1 MLRISMLPVLD
12 SPLGGAFYALF
23 TLLLLSTISIWLHS
37 RAGAPGLDRRVAT
50 GLGVL
55 MGLRLIQLPVY
66 ALAWLGEPAA
76 QAATAPLE
84 RGVLLIS
91 IAVIAWLWA
100 RPAAASRRIQAIHA
114 LPVLGAFIL
123 TAFMVLYWLGV
134 PAGSA
139 FNYTDLDYA
148 WGAAAGLLALLGLL
162 QVAASQPRRPLGL
175 LHLAVL
181 LLGQVAHV
189 LLAEP
194 FGNLPLLAQAAALF
208 SLPLLFALPAQASAE
223 VAPPD
228 SQTLAAQADP
238 SQETEPAAE
247 ISDPLDE
254 LFAEPS
260 QDGDEDE
267 FDFQLGPELP
277 SIEEMEQDEQAAP
290 ALPSTP
296 AFILDDP
303 EPEAVSLQLS
313 PAEELAHDLAVQMGA
328 DVCVLATYNDSQLQ
342 LEFQYGYNLLR
353 SAPVEPARI
362 SLRQVPRLAAALQR
376 GRILRLEVDAG
387 DTELAALSQALRLSF
402 PANLLMTPFEYP
414 QDLRQW
420 AVLALH
426 LVTPWEMADEVVL
439 QHHTETLGAEL
450 AEALGVSGR
459 STPATQLVA
468 PIAHE
473 LEETRGEL
481 EALQQENARYRAD
494 VERLLAHIDSLQ
506 TMPAAAQAAAVPSGS
521 QELLAALQQENQ
533 RLKQSLSD
541 LQAAPSAAAA
551 ATFVPPAQISVEQAK
566 EELRL
571 ALEEVAALHAK
582 LQAAQ
587 QAIVDTAEQQPGA
600 KIPSEQVEL
609 VASIAQELRQPL
621 SSVMGYTDLLLGES
635 VGLLGALQRKFLER
649 VRSSTERMNT
659 LIDNLIRIAELDPQ
673 GQSVQRSLVDLSGVI
688 DDALSLLREPL
699 QEKRIA
705 LRVNLPRQ
713 MPSLNTDK
721 DALQQILYHL
731 LQNADA
737 ASPAGSAI
745 ALRAVVEEEP
755 GLGQYVL
762 VQVTDSGGGIPED
775 ALPRVFSRVYRAQ
788 NPVIPGVGDSGVGLT
803 IAETLTKALGGRIWV
818 ESQAGVGATF
828 SVLLPLAPVS

>member
-1 MLRISMLPVLD
+1 MLSVLD
-12 SPLGGAFYALF
+12 SPLVGAFYALF
-23 TLLLLSTISIWLHS
+23 TLLLLSTASVWLHS
-37 RAGAPGLDRRVAT
+37 RAGAAGLDRRVAT

-76 QAATAPLE
+76 EAITAPVE

-91 IAVIAWLWA
+91 LAIIAWLWA
-100 RPAAASRRIQAIHA
+100 RPASPTRGLQAINA

-123 TAFMVLYWLGV
+123 AAVMILYWLSV
-134 PAGSA
+134 PAGSS
-139 FNYTDLDYA
+139 FNYTNADYA
-148 WGAAAGLLALLGLL
+148 WSAVSGLLAVLGLL
-162 QVAASQPRRPLGL
+162 QIVASPQRRPLGL
-175 LHLAVL
+175 LYMAVL
-181 LLGQVAHV
+181 LLGQVAHI

-208 SLPLLFALPAQASAE
+208 ALPLLFTLPAQAQP
-223 VAPPD
+223 APVPEEAPD
-228 SQTLAAQADP
+228 VPETDP
-238 SQETEPAAE
+238 LELLDES
-247 ISDPLDE
+247 PLDE
-254 LFAEPS
+254 SDLVA
-260 QDGDEDE
+260 QDEALPEDE
-267 FDFQLGPELP
+267 EDTDYFTLGPELP
-277 SIEEMEQDEQAAP
+277 PLEEMDDAMALEEQIAP
-290 ALPSTP
+290 VLPSTP

-303 EPEAVSLQLS
+303 EPEAHTAQLS
-313 PAEELAHDLAVQMGA
+313 PVEELAQQLAQDLGA
-328 DVCVLATYNDSQLQ
+328 DVCVLATHNDAQLQ
-342 LEFQYGYNLLR
+342 LEFQYGYNVLR
-353 SAPVEPARI
+353 SAAVEPARI

-376 GRILRLEVDAG
+376 GRLLRLEVDAADG
-387 DTELAALSQALRLSF
+387 ELAALSQALRLSF
-402 PANLLMTPFEYP
+402 PANLLMAPFEYS

-426 LVTPWEMADEVVL
+426 IVTPWEMADEIVL
-439 QHHTETLGAEL
+439 QQYAESLGEQL

-468 PIAHE
+468 PITHE
-473 LEETRGEL
+473 LEETRSEL

-506 TMPAAAQAAAVPSGS
+506 AAPGEPAAAVPNGS
-521 QELLAALQQENQ
+521 QELLDALQQENQ
-533 RLKQSLSD
+533 RLKRSLSD
-541 LQAAPSAAAA
+541 LQAAPPAVAAVAGML
-551 ATFVPPAQISVEQAK
+551 PSAQISVEQAK

-571 ALEEVAALHAK
+571 ALEEVAALHSK

-600 KIPSEQVEL
+600 RIPGEQVEL

-659 LIDNLIRIAELDPQ
+659 LVDNLIRIAELDPQ

-737 ASPAGSAI
+737 ATPAGGAI
-745 ALRAVVEEEP
+745 ALRAVVEEQAD
-755 GLGQYVL
+755 LGQYVL
-762 VQVTDSGGGIPED
+762 IQVTDSGGGIPED

-828 SVLLPLAPVS
+828 SVLLPLASPS

>member
-1 MLRISMLPVLD
+1 MFTILD
-12 SPLGGAFYALF
+12 SPLGGAFY
-23 TLLLLSTISIWLHS
+23 TLLALLLVSTISVWLHS
-37 RAGAPGLDRRVAT
+37 RARGGLPRPQAS
-50 GLGVL
+50 GLGLL
-55 MGLRLIQLPVY
+55 MLLRLVQLPVY
-66 ALAWLGEPAA
+66 ILAWLGSPLA
-76 QAATAPLE
+76 QAASAPLE
-84 RGVLLIS
+84 RGVLLFS
-91 IAVIAWLWA
+91 LAVIVGLWA
-100 RPAAASRRIQAIHA
+100 QPQANTRRRAVIFA
-114 LPVLGAFIL
+114 LPAVGAFIFAL
-123 TAFMVLYWLGV
+123 LMLLYWLGV
-134 PAGSA
+134 PAGST
-139 FNYTDLDYA
+139 FNYTDADYA
-148 WGAAAGLLALLGLL
+148 WSAVAGLIAVLGLG
-162 QVAASQPRRPLGL
+162 QIATSPSPKRTLGL
-175 LHLAVL
+175 VHILVL
-181 LLGQVAHV
+181 LLSQVVHI

-194 FGNLPLLAQAAALF
+194 FGNLPLAVMAAHLL
-208 SLPLLFALPAQASAE
+208 SLPLLFGLPAFL
-223 VAPPD
+223 P
-228 SQTLAAQADP
+228 
-238 SQETEPAAE
+238 PAAE
-247 ISDPLDE
+247 PAQPAAEADEVADPAAGEQAPEAEFESE
-254 LFAEPS
+254 LALQGDDPDFAAAEEE
-260 QDGDEDE
+260 ED
-267 FDFQLGPELP
+267 FFQLGPELP
-277 SIEEMEQDEQAAP
+277 SIEEMEQQEQAA
-290 ALPSTP
+290 PSTP
-296 AFILDDP
+296 AFVLD
-303 EPEAVSLQLS
+303 EPDSQDQPSIPLG
-313 PAEELAHDLAVQMGA
+313 PAEELARQLAQELGA
-328 DVCVLATYNDSQLQ
+328 DVCVLATHNEAQLQ
-342 LEFQYGYNLLR
+342 LEFEYGYNVLR
-353 SAPVEPARI
+353 SAAVEPARI

-376 GRILRLEVDAG
+376 GRILRLEVDAA
-387 DTELAALSQALRLSF
+387 DNELAALSQALRLSF
-402 PANLLMTPFEYP
+402 PANLLMAPFEYP
-414 QDLRQW
+414 QDLRPW

-426 LVTPWEMADEVVL
+426 IVTPWEATDEVVL
-439 QHHTETLGAEL
+439 QQQAETLGEQL

-473 LEETRGEL
+473 LKETRTEL

-494 VERLLAHIDSLQ
+494 VERLLAHIDALQ
-506 TMPAAAQAAAVPSGS
+506 GAPTAAAGAVPNGS

-533 RLKQSLSD
+533 RLKQSLTD
-541 LQAAPSAAAA
+541 LQAAPPAAGVGAVL
-551 ATFVPPAQISVEQAK
+551 TPAQISAEQAK

-571 ALEEVAALHAK
+571 VLEEVAALHAK

-587 QAIVDTAEQQPGA
+587 QAIVETAEQQPGA
-600 KIPSEQVEL
+600 KIPAEQVEL

-688 DDALSLLREPL
+688 DDAISLLREPL

-737 ASPAGSAI
+737 ASPAGGAI
-745 ALRAVVEEEP
+745 ALRAAVEEQP
-755 GLGQYVL
+755 DLGQYVL
-762 VQVTDSGGGIPED
+762 IQVTDSGGGIPED

-828 SVLLPLAPVS
+828 SVVLPLAAGSSIPN

>member
-1 MLRISMLPVLD
+1 MLAILD
-12 SPLGGAFYALF
+12 SPLTGAFYALL
-23 TLLLLSTISIWLHS
+23 TLLLLSAASVWLHS
-37 RAGAPGLDRRVAT
+37 RAGTAGLDRRVAT

-66 ALAWLGEPAA
+66 ALAWLGQPAA
-76 QAATAPLE
+76 QAAAAPME

-100 RPAAASRRIQAIHA
+100 RPAAPGRGVQLIHA

-123 TAFMVLYWLGV
+123 TAFMLLYWLGV
-134 PAGSA
+134 PPGSA
-139 FNYTDLDYA
+139 FNYTDVDYA
-148 WGAAAGLLALLGLL
+148 WGAASGLLALLGLL
-162 QVAASQPRRPLGL
+162 QVGAAKPRQPLGL

-194 FGNLPLLAQAAALF
+194 FGNLPLLAQAAALL
-208 SLPLLFALPAQASAE
+208 SLPLLFTLPAQAPASA
-223 VAPPD
+223 P
-228 SQTLAAQADP
+228 AAQP
-238 SQETEPAAE
+238 GEPAAQE
-247 ISDPLDE
+247 QPETPNETDAAEPLDD
-254 LFAEPS
+254 LFAEPVE
-260 QDGDEDE
+260 DGDENE

-277 SIEEMEQDEQAAP
+277 SIEEMEQDKQAVP
-290 ALPSTP
+290 PLPSTP

-303 EPEAVSLQLS
+303 EPETQAIQLS
-313 PAEELAHDLAVQMGA
+313 PAEELAQALAQDLGA
-328 DVCVLATYNDSQLQ
+328 DVCVLATYNEAQLQ
-342 LEFQYGYNLLR
+342 LEFQYGYNVLR

-362 SLRQVPRLAAALQR
+362 ALRQVPRLAAALQR
-376 GRILRLEVDAG
+376 GRILRHEVDAG

-420 AVLALH
+420 AALALH
-426 LVTPWEMADEVVL
+426 IVTPWEATDEVVL
-439 QHHTETLGAEL
+439 QQHAETLGAEL

-468 PIAHE
+468 PIARE
-473 LEETRGEL
+473 LEEARSEL
-481 EALQQENARYRAD
+481 ETLQQENARYRAD

-506 TMPAAAQAAAVPSGS
+506 TSPTGPAAVTKGS
-521 QELLAALQQENQ
+521 QELLAALQQENT

-541 LQAAPSAAAA
+541 LQAAPAAAGVGGS
-551 ATFVPPAQISVEQAK
+551 VPPAQISVEQAK

-571 ALEEVAALHAK
+571 ALEEVAALHTK

-587 QAIVDTAEQQPGA
+587 QAIVETTRQQPGA
-600 KIPSEQVEL
+600 KIPAEQVEL

-659 LIDNLIRIAELDPQ
+659 LIENLIRIAELDPQ

-688 DDALSLLREPL
+688 DDALSLLREAL

-745 ALRAVVEEEP
+745 TLRAVVEEEP

-762 VQVTDSGGGIPED
+762 IQVSDSGGGIPED

-803 IAETLTKALGGRIWV
+803 IAETLAKALGGRIWV
-818 ESQAGVGATF
+818 ESQPGVGATF
-828 SVLLPLAPVS
+828 SVLLPLAPAS

>member
-1 MLRISMLPVLD
+1 MLAILD
-12 SPLGGAFYALF
+12 SPLTGAFYALL
-23 TLLLLSTISIWLHS
+23 TLLLLSAASVWLHS
-37 RAGAPGLDRRVAT
+37 RAGTAGLDRRVAT

-66 ALAWLGEPAA
+66 ALAWLGQPAA
-76 QAATAPLE
+76 QAAAPPME

-100 RPAAASRRIQAIHA
+100 RPAAPGRGVQLIHA

-123 TAFMVLYWLGV
+123 TAFMLLYWLGV

-139 FNYTDLDYA
+139 FNYTDVDYA
-148 WGAAAGLLALLGLL
+148 WGAALGLLALLGLL
-162 QVAASQPRRPLGL
+162 QVGAVKPRQPLGL

-194 FGNLPLLAQAAALF
+194 FGNLPLLTQAAALL
-208 SLPLLFALPAQASAE
+208 SLPLLFALPAQA
-223 VAPPD
+223 
-228 SQTLAAQADP
+228 Q
-238 SQETEPAAE
+238 PAALQSTE
-247 ISDPLDE
+247 AAKQASPEPSDETDAPDPLDD
-254 LFAEPS
+254 LFAEPVE
-260 QDGDEDE
+260 DGDENE

-277 SIEEMEQDEQAAP
+277 SIEEMEQDEQAVP
-290 ALPSTP
+290 PLPSTP

-303 EPEAVSLQLS
+303 EPEALAIQLS
-313 PAEELAHDLAVQMGA
+313 RAEELARALAQDLGA
-328 DVCVLATYNDSQLQ
+328 DVCVLATYNEAQLQ
-342 LEFQYGYNLLR
+342 LEFQYGYNVLR

-362 SLRQVPRLAAALQR
+362 ALRQVPRLAAALQR
-376 GRILRLEVDAG
+376 GRILRHEVDAG

-426 LVTPWEMADEVVL
+426 IVTPWEATDEVVL
-439 QHHTETLGAEL
+439 QQHAETLGEQL

-473 LEETRGEL
+473 LEEARSEL
-481 EALQQENARYRAD
+481 ETLQQENARYRAD

-506 TMPAAAQAAAVPSGS
+506 TSPTAPATVTNGS
-521 QELLAALQQENQ
+521 QELLAALKQENT

-541 LQAAPSAAAA
+541 LQAAPAAAGVGGS
-551 ATFVPPAQISVEQAK
+551 VPPAQISVEQAK

-571 ALEEVAALHAK
+571 ALEEVAALHTK

-587 QAIVDTAEQQPGA
+587 QAIVETTQQQPGA
-600 KIPSEQVEL
+600 KIPAEQVEL

-659 LIDNLIRIAELDPQ
+659 LIENLIRIAELDPQ
-673 GQSVQRSLVDLSGVI
+673 GQSVQRSLVDLSSVI
-688 DDALSLLREPL
+688 DDALSLLREAL

-745 ALRAVVEEEP
+745 TLRAVVEEEP

-762 VQVTDSGGGIPED
+762 IQVSDSGGGIPED

-803 IAETLTKALGGRIWV
+803 IAETLAKALGGRIWV

-828 SVLLPLAPVS
+828 SVLLPLAPAS

>member
-1 MLRISMLPVLD
+1 MLSVLD
-12 SPLGGAFYALF
+12 SPLVGAFYALF
-23 TLLLLSTISIWLHS
+23 TLLLLSTASVWLHS
-37 RAGAPGLDRRVAT
+37 RAGAGGLDRRVAT

-76 QAATAPLE
+76 EAIIAPVE

-91 IAVIAWLWA
+91 LATIAWLWA
-100 RPAAASRRIQAIHA
+100 RPASPTRGLQAIHA

-123 TAFMVLYWLGV
+123 TAVMVLYWLGV
-134 PAGSA
+134 PAGSN
-139 FNYTDLDYA
+139 FNYTNADYA
-148 WGAAAGLLALLGLL
+148 WSAVSGLLAVLGLL
-162 QVAASQPRRPLGL
+162 QIVTSRQRRPLGL
-175 LHLAVL
+175 LYMAVL
-181 LLGQVAHV
+181 LLGQVAHI

-194 FGNLPLLAQAAALF
+194 FGNLPLLAQAAALL
-208 SLPLLFALPAQASAE
+208 SLPLLFALPAG
-223 VAPPD
+223 V
-228 SQTLAAQADP
+228 
-238 SQETEPAAE
+238 EPAPVPEEALE
-247 ISDPLDE
+247 VPEADALEPLDKSPLDE
-254 LFAEPS
+254 SDLAM
-260 QDGDEDE
+260 QDEVLPEGEEETDY
-267 FDFQLGPELP
+267 FTLGPELP
-277 SIEEMEQDEQAAP
+277 PLEEMDDAMALEEQIAP
-290 ALPSTP
+290 VLPSTP

-303 EPEAVSLQLS
+303 EPEAQTAQLG
-313 PAEELAHDLAVQMGA
+313 PVEELAQQLAVDLGA
-328 DVCVLATYNDSQLQ
+328 DVCVLATHNEAQLQ
-342 LEFQYGYNLLR
+342 LEFQYGYNVLR
-353 SAPVEPARI
+353 SAAVEPARI

-376 GRILRLEVDAG
+376 GRLLRLEVDAADG
-387 DTELAALSQALRLSF
+387 ELAALSQALRLSF
-402 PANLLMTPFEYP
+402 PANLLMAPFEYS

-426 LVTPWEMADEVVL
+426 IVTPWEMADEIVL
-439 QHHTETLGAEL
+439 QQYAETLGEQL

-468 PIAHE
+468 PITHE
-473 LEETRGEL
+473 LEETRSEL

-506 TMPAAAQAAAVPSGS
+506 AAPGEPAAVPNGS
-521 QELLAALQQENQ
+521 QELLDALQQENQ
-533 RLKQSLSD
+533 RLKRSLSD
-541 LQAAPSAAAA
+541 LQAAPPAVAGMLPA
-551 ATFVPPAQISVEQAK
+551 AQISVEQAK

-571 ALEEVAALHAK
+571 AMEEVAALHAK

-600 KIPSEQVEL
+600 KIPGEQVEL

-659 LIDNLIRIAELDPQ
+659 LVDNLIRIAELDPQ

-713 MPSLNTDK
+713 MPWLNTDK

-737 ASPAGSAI
+737 ATPAAGAI
-745 ALRAVVEEEP
+745 ALRAVVEEQAD
-755 GLGQYVL
+755 LGQYVL
-762 VQVTDSGGGIPED
+762 IQVTDSGGGIPED

-828 SVLLPLAPVS
+828 SVLLPLASPS

>member
-1 MLRISMLPVLD
+1 
-12 SPLGGAFYALF
+12 
-23 TLLLLSTISIWLHS
+23 
-37 RAGAPGLDRRVAT
+37 
-50 GLGVL
+50 
-55 MGLRLIQLPVY
+55 
-66 ALAWLGEPAA
+66 
-76 QAATAPLE
+76 
-84 RGVLLIS
+84 
-91 IAVIAWLWA
+91 
-100 RPAAASRRIQAIHA
+100 
-114 LPVLGAFIL
+114 
-123 TAFMVLYWLGV
+123 
-134 PAGSA
+134 
-139 FNYTDLDYA
+139 
-148 WGAAAGLLALLGLL
+148 
-162 QVAASQPRRPLGL
+162 
-175 LHLAVL
+175 
-181 LLGQVAHV
+181 
-189 LLAEP
+189 
-194 FGNLPLLAQAAALF
+194 AQAAALLA
-208 SLPLLFALPAQASAE
+208 LPLLFALPAGVELAPVPEEALE
-223 VAPPD
+223 VPE
-228 SQTLAAQADP
+228 ADAL
-238 SQETEPAAE
+238 E
-247 ISDPLDE
+247 PLDE
-254 LFAEPS
+254 SPLDEGDLAT
-260 QDGDEDE
+260 QDEALPEGEEDTDY
-267 FDFQLGPELP
+267 FTLGPELP
-277 SIEEMEQDEQAAP
+277 PLEEMDEAMALEEQIAP
-290 ALPSTP
+290 VLPSTP

-303 EPEAVSLQLS
+303 EPEAQTAQLS
-313 PAEELAHDLAVQMGA
+313 PVEELAQRLAVDLGA
-328 DVCVLATYNDSQLQ
+328 DVCVLATHNEAQLQ
-342 LEFQYGYNLLR
+342 LEFQYGYNVLR
-353 SAPVEPARI
+353 SAAVEPARI

-376 GRILRLEVDAG
+376 GRLLRLEVDAADG
-387 DTELAALSQALRLSF
+387 ELAALSQALRLSF
-402 PANLLMTPFEYP
+402 PANLLMAPFEYP

-426 LVTPWEMADEVVL
+426 IVTPWEMADEIVL
-439 QHHTETLGAEL
+439 QQYAETLGEQL

-468 PIAHE
+468 PITHE
-473 LEETRGEL
+473 LEETRSEL

-506 TMPAAAQAAAVPSGS
+506 AAPGEPAAVPNGS
-521 QELLAALQQENQ
+521 QELLDALQHENQ
-533 RLKQSLSD
+533 RLKRSLSD
-541 LQAAPSAAAA
+541 LQAAPPAVAAVAGMLP
-551 ATFVPPAQISVEQAK
+551 VAQISVEQAK

-600 KIPSEQVEL
+600 KIPGEQVEL

-659 LIDNLIRIAELDPQ
+659 LVDNLIRIAELDPQ

-737 ASPAGSAI
+737 ATPAAGAI
-745 ALRAVVEEEP
+745 ALRAVVEEQAD
-755 GLGQYVL
+755 LGQYVL
-762 VQVTDSGGGIPED
+762 IQVTDSGGGIPED

-828 SVLLPLAPVS
+828 SVLLPLASPS